1 MSARRVVG
9 VIGGMGPDA
18 TVDFF
23 AKLVAATRAASDQ
36 DHLRIVIDNDPGVPD
51 RTAAI
56 EGRGESPAP
65 RLSAMARGLV
75 AQGAELLVMP
85 CNSAHAFA
93 DAVREAAGPVP
104 FLDLIATTVAATR
117 ERLPGVA
124 AVGLLA
130 TDGALAARLYQDAY
144 EAAGVRA
151 LVPLGDDQRTV
162 MDAIYAVKRGSV
174 MRGSAHHGAVDDA
187 VRARLRLVAERL
199 AAAGAEAIVAACTE
213 IPLLLAEGDVRH
225 AGGVLP
231 FVSSTDELVR
241 RTLAEATTAN

>member
-23 AKLVAATRAASDQ
+23 AKLVAGTRAGSDQ

-65 RLSAMARGLV
+65 RLFAMARGLV
-75 AQGAELLVMP
+75 ALGAELLVMP

-93 DAVREAAGPVP
+93 DAVREAAAPVP
-104 FLDLIATTVAATR
+104 FIDLIETTVAATR

-144 EAAGVRA
+144 EAAGIRA

-162 MDAIYAVKRGSV
+162 MDAIYAVKRG
-174 MRGSAHHGAVDDA
+174 AADDA
-187 VRARLRLVAERL
+187 VRARLRLVGERL

-213 IPLLLAEGDVRH
+213 VPLLLAEGDVRH
-225 AGGVLP
+225 GGGALP

-241 RTLAEATTAN
+241 RTLAEATAAG